1 MGDLLFYLL
10 KSGCYLIIF
19 YLLFKLL
26 MSGTTFFR
34 FNRVTILAG
43 IIGCMFLPLIEFTTQ
58 EETFLTVPLQTIQG
72 IFVEQADG
80 IFWDTMFWVRPQ
92 VDETGNMQA
101 INWCPIALGY
111 VYLAGGLFVLCRIL
125 LSFYRMFQL
134 IRNGK
139 RRSYGKYKLIVVS
152 EPILCF

>member
-92 VDETGNMQA
+92 VVSYCFGICLSGRRA
-101 INWCPIALGY
+101 VC
-111 VYLAGGLFVLCRIL
+111 FVQDFAFL
-125 LSFYRMFQL
+125 LSDVPAYTERKEAL
-134 IRNGK
+134 
-139 RRSYGKYKLIVVS
+139 LWEV
-152 EPILCF
+152 

>member
-80 IFWDTMFWVRPQ
+80 IFGDV
-92 VDETGNMQA
+92 
-101 INWCPIALGY
+101 LGSAASGRNRKY
-111 VYLAGGLFVLCRIL
+111 AGYKLVSYCFGICLSGRRAVCFVQDFAFL
-125 LSFYRMFQL
+125 LSDVPAYTERKEAL
-134 IRNGK
+134 
-139 RRSYGKYKLIVVS
+139 LWEV
-152 EPILCF
+152 

>member
-101 INWCPIALGY
+101 INWCPIALGICLSGRRA
-111 VYLAGGLFVLCRIL
+111 VCFVQDFAFL
-125 LSFYRMFQL
+125 LSDVPAYTERKEAL
-134 IRNGK
+134 
-139 RRSYGKYKLIVVS
+139 LWEV
-152 EPILCF
+152 

>member
-43 IIGCMFLPLIEFTTQ
+43 VIGCMFLPLIEFTTQ

-80 IFWDTMFWVRPQ
+80 IFWDTMFWV
-92 VDETGNMQA
+92 QA
-101 INWCPIALGY
+101 ASGRNRKYAGY
-111 VYLAGGLFVLCRIL
+111 KLVSYCFGICLSGRRAVCFVQDFAFL
-125 LSFYRMFQL
+125 LSDVPAYTERKEAL
-134 IRNGK
+134 
-139 RRSYGKYKLIVVS
+139 LWEV
-152 EPILCF
+152 

>member
-58 EETFLTVPLQTIQG
+58 EETFL
-72 IFVEQADG
+72 
-80 IFWDTMFWVRPQ
+80 MFLYKRFR
-92 VDETGNMQA
+92 G
-101 INWCPIALGY
+101 
-111 VYLAGGLFVLCRIL
+111 FL
-125 LSFYRMFQL
+125 LS
-134 IRNGK
+134 
-139 RRSYGKYKLIVVS
+139 RRTAYFGTQ
-152 EPILCF
+152 CFGFGRKWTKPEICRL

>member
-72 IFVEQADG
+72 IFVGAWRTAYFGTQCFGFGRKWTKPWKYAGYKLVSYCFG
-80 IFWDTMFWVRPQ
+80 ICLSGRRAV
-92 VDETGNMQA
+92 
-101 INWCPIALGY
+101 C
-111 VYLAGGLFVLCRIL
+111 FVQDFAFL
-125 LSFYRMFQL
+125 LSDVPAYTERKEAL
-134 IRNGK
+134 
-139 RRSYGKYKLIVVS
+139 LWEV
-152 EPILCF
+152 

>member
-72 IFVEQADG
+72 IFVE
-80 IFWDTMFWVRPQ
+80 
-92 VDETGNMQA
+92 
-101 INWCPIALGY
+101 
-111 VYLAGGLFVLCRIL
+111 
-125 LSFYRMFQL
+125 
-134 IRNGK
+134 
-139 RRSYGKYKLIVVS
+139 
-152 EPILCF
+152 

>member
-101 INWCPIALGY
+101 INWCPIGICLSDRRA
-111 VYLAGGLFVLCRIL
+111 VCFVQDFAFL
-125 LSFYRMFQL
+125 LSDVPAYTERKEAL
-134 IRNGK
+134 
-139 RRSYGKYKLIVVS
+139 LWEV
-152 EPILCF
+152 

>member
-58 EETFLTVPLQTIQG
+58 EEN
-72 IFVEQADG
+72 IF
-80 IFWDTMFWVRPQ
+80 
-92 VDETGNMQA
+92 N
-101 INWCPIALGY
+101 C
-111 VYLAGGLFVLCRIL
+111 
-125 LSFYRMFQL
+125 SFTNDSGDF
-134 IRNGK
+134 
-139 RRSYGKYKLIVVS
+139 
-152 EPILCF
+152 C

>member
-92 VDETGNMQA
+92 VDETGNIGVLLLWDMFIWQA
-101 INWCPIALGY
+101 GCLFCAGFCFPFIGCSSLYGTERGAPMGSIN
-111 VYLAGGLFVLCRIL
+111 
-125 LSFYRMFQL
+125 
-134 IRNGK
+134 
-139 RRSYGKYKLIVVS
+139 
-152 EPILCF
+152 

>member
-111 VYLAGGLFVLCRIL
+111 VYLQAGCLFCAGFCFPFIGCSSL
-125 LSFYRMFQL
+125 
-134 IRNGK
+134 
-139 RRSYGKYKLIVVS
+139 YGTERGAPMGSIN
-152 EPILCF
+152 

>member
-43 IIGCMFLPLIEFTTQ
+43 IIG
-58 EETFLTVPLQTIQG
+58 
-72 IFVEQADG
+72 
-80 IFWDTMFWVRPQ
+80 
-92 VDETGNMQA
+92 
-101 INWCPIALGY
+101 Y
-111 VYLAGGLFVLCRIL
+111 VSSG
-125 LSFYRMFQL
+125 
-134 IRNGK
+134 
-139 RRSYGKYKLIVVS
+139 
-152 EPILCF
+152 

>member
-80 IFWDTMFWVRPQ
+80 IFWPR
-92 VDETGNMQA
+92 
-101 INWCPIALGY
+101 
-111 VYLAGGLFVLCRIL
+111 FVLSHAARYSERSSDSGQDAAGSQVCPFQRISGKL
-125 LSFYRMFQL
+125 HADKGGCL
-134 IRNGK
+134 IT
-139 RRSYGKYKLIVVS
+139 YYLFHTLYIYK
-152 EPILCF
+152 

>member
-101 INWCPIALGY
+101 INWCPICFGICLSGRRA
-111 VYLAGGLFVLCRIL
+111 VCFVQDFAFL
-125 LSFYRMFQL
+125 LSDVPAYTERKEAL
-134 IRNGK
+134 
-139 RRSYGKYKLIVVS
+139 LWEV
-152 EPILCF
+152 